1 MTRCLAA
8 LVLALCHAVCAMGG
22 EIVPS
27 RADLLKAEPEVRK
40 ATRGIFDDLGT
51 GRTTRLEA
59 AEAVRIMG
67 SQSADPAEE
76 YLFLQGAF
84 RLFVRAGE
92 YSRAGE
98 VLRHMRSRE
107 FPAEAL
113 VDLVDRALEPIPR
126 GVDTGD
132 LDEVREVL
140 RDDLARRRRLR
151 EESGVTEAL
160 ERIRV
165 PHGTLDADCSAPEF
179 LERMRGMLRKG
190 GDPVF
195 RYVLRCPMIGGN
207 SDDFPVVPC
216 DPVDLATLAEALS
229 RFCGEGKYAERVH
242 GPLRFLTR
250 TMPIEN
256 TCPVRRI
263 SFAGNAAETARRMK
277 RIRLG
282 FVAFDGNETIDEA
295 IERLLRA
302 VVDQGRPSERI
313 DFDVILRA
321 PANGQFPRM
330 KTLRGV
336 DTTLFDAF
344 SLVCSENDYK
354 FRIHGISAII
364 SPK

>member
-1 MTRCLAA
+1 MTWRLSA
-8 LVLALCHAVCAMGG
+8 LLLMLCHAACVVVG

-27 RADLLKAEPEVRK
+27 RTDLLKAEPEVRK
-40 ATRGIFDDLGT
+40 ATRGILDDLGK
-51 GRTTRLEA
+51 GRITRLEA

-76 YLFLQGAF
+76 YLFFQGAF

-107 FPAEAL
+107 FPMEAL
-113 VDLVDRALEPIPR
+113 VDLVDQALDPIPR

-132 LDEVREVL
+132 LDEVQAVV
-140 RDDLARRRRLR
+140 RDDLARRRRLL
-151 EESGVTEAL
+151 EESEVTEAL
-160 ERIRV
+160 KRICPPQGDSEV
-165 PHGTLDADCSAPEF
+165 VCTAPEF
-179 LERMRGMLRKG
+179 MEQMLGTLRDG
-190 GDPVF
+190 GGPVF

-207 SDDFPVVPC
+207 YDDFPVVSC
-216 DPVDLATLAEALS
+216 DSAGDTTLAATLT
-229 RFCGEGKYAERVH
+229 RFCDEGKYVERVH
-242 GPLRFLTR
+242 GSLRFLTR

-263 SFAGNAAETARRMK
+263 AFAGNAEETAHRMK

-295 IERLLRA
+295 VERLLRA

-313 DFDVILRA
+313 DFNVILRS

-330 KTLRGV
+330 KTLRAV
-336 DTTLFDAF
+336 DTTLFDSI
-344 SLVCSENDYK
+344 SLVCSGVGYSLQIRGD
-354 FRIHGISAII
+354 FVIV